1 MLDEVLKWHIEGQR
15 LAPDELPG
23 VQARVAQLQATPDG
37 AALVQRVRQ
46 LIARSEYKRR
56 QAAPVIRVRG
66 LAFGSGRQMPVAAK
80 HF

>member
-1 MLDEVLKWHIEGQR
+1 
-15 LAPDELPG
+15 
-23 VQARVAQLQATPDG
+23 
-37 AALVQRVRQ
+37 VRQ